1 MLVFAEVSEPAVFA
15 AAELDS
21 VEVDVVVLAV
31 AFDIVAFVA
40 DWRILAVA
48 FYIEVEVAG
57 SSDVNLL

>member
-31 AFDIVAFVA
+31 AFDIVASVA